1 MKKLLDFDLEIAL
14 KEPERVVF
22 ADGTKVQDWHYF
34 RGVNVGNPLVLFCGS
49 ALMRYTINGEFINGR
64 IDNKLDLKLLPK
76 TKTWWFCVYKLEGGN
91 PITSVA
97 FDSKDT
103 MQLVLG
109 GDKDLTILQEYTYTE
124 EIL

>member
-22 ADGTKVQDWHYF
+22 ADGTKVEDWHYF

-76 TKTWWFCVYKLEGGN
+76 TKTWHFCVYRRPSGYLFTSSAFESKEEMLEIMKGA
-91 PITSVA
+91 PI
-97 FDSKDT
+97 F
-103 MQLVLG
+103 
-109 GDKDLTILQEYTYTE
+109 QEYTYTE
-124 EIL
+124 ELP

>member
-22 ADGTKVQDWHYF
+22 SDGTKVEDWHYF

-76 TKTWWFCVYKLEGGN
+76 TKTWHFCVYRRPSGHLLTSSAFESKEEMLELMKGA
-91 PITSVA
+91 PI
-97 FDSKDT
+97 F
-103 MQLVLG
+103 
-109 GDKDLTILQEYTYTE
+109 QEYTYTE
-124 EIL
+124 ELP

>member
-76 TKTWWFCVYKLEGGN
+76 TKTWWFCVYRRASGRLLTSSAFESKEEMLELMKGA
-91 PITSVA
+91 PI
-97 FDSKDT
+97 F
-103 MQLVLG
+103 
-109 GDKDLTILQEYTYTE
+109 QEYTYTE
-124 EIL
+124 ELP